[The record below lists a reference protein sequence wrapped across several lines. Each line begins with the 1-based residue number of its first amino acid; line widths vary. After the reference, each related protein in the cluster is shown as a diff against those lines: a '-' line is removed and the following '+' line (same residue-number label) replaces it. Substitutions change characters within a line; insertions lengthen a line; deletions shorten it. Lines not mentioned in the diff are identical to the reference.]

1 MSVKDKTQ
9 VVGFLGP
16 EGTFSELAARAY
28 FDNSTTEAP
37 EYSSWRSIKEVFLA
51 VSQQH
56 CDVGVV
62 PVENSSEGAVTE
74 TQDCLDDSDL
84 RIVGEIILP
93 ISQNLLVSKEHADTP
108 ISKIVSHK
116 QSLAQCRGWLKE
128 HYPHVQL
135 EECESNAVAAE
146 IASTHKGVAVIA
158 SSQVVEPYGLMIK
171 SEDIQDFLHNST
183 RFLLLSKY
191 ELPSLSHGQSDFKTS
206 LVLRAENS
214 PGALYGILGPFAS
227 LGFDLTRLESRPSKT
242 VAWEYIFFIDFLG
255 DYQALEDSGL
265 FSQLEAV
272 TSGLKCLGSYVTLF
286 DGRSN

>member
-28 FDNSTTEAP
+28 FDNSSTEAP

-51 VSQQH
+51 VSQEH

-93 ISQNLLVSKEHADTP
+93 ISQNLLVSKAHADTP

-158 SSQVVEPYGLMIK
+158 SSHVVEPYGLKIK

-191 ELPSLSHGQSDFKTS
+191 ELPPFSHGQSDFKTS